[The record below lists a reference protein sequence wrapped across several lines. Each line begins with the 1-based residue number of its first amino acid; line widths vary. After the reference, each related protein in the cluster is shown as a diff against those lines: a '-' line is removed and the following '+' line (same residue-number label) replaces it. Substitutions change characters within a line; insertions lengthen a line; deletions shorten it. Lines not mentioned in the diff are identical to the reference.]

1 MKNVA
6 SAIAPLGLVLA
17 VLLSCGLGEKADQVK
32 ALAENLQDA
41 AEKFEAGDT
50 TGAKDAFGRA
60 LGGGEA
66 VEAVDFRTLVALLP
80 ERLSGF
86 ERVDASGEKSSVMGM
101 GTSRAEARYEA
112 EDRSRHV
119 NVTISDMGSVRGV
132 GMLGVNWLMMEVDR
146 ESDRGYER
154 TVTYKGYP
162 AHESFETGGDW
173 SRGELSVFA
182 ADRFIVTVRG
192 QNVDEATL
200 RDVLTRVDLSRL
212 EALKNEGVKAVS

>member
-86 ERVDASGEKSSVMGM
+86 ERVDASGEKSSMMGM

-162 AHESFETGGDW
+162 AHESFETGSDW

>member
-86 ERVDASGEKSSVMGM
+86 ERVDASGEKSSMMGM

-162 AHESFETGGDW
+162 AHESFGTGSDW